1 MMQLDTP
8 CWLNYSR
15 RWLDLW
21 RSIGVLGADKVH
33 RSPPG
38 CSLWPN
44 WKGWLLHFQPPSFF
58 SELHNI
64 RVIIKT
70 LIPDIR
76 NWRQR
81 ELAVTGISQ
90 AMTHLLSVDQDPHKH
105 EHWPTRRF
113 FVSSRLF
120 PRLPTSRQEHK
131 QVSLEI
137 GGCISSLRE
146 FRRMQQQTLLRSVPT
161 RRSYNPR
168 TQPE

>member
-1 MMQLDTP
+1 MSLKLESRSELDNATGHPLLVQLFEKMAGFVADFWGP
-8 CWLNYSR
+8 
-15 RWLDLW
+15 
-21 RSIGVLGADKVH
+21 GADEVH

-38 CSLWPN
+38 CSLCPN
-44 WKGWLLHFQPPSFF
+44 WKGWLSHFQPPSFF

-64 RVIIKT
+64 RVINKT
-70 LIPDIR
+70 LIPYIR

-120 PRLPTSRQEHK
+120 SRLPTSRQEHK
-131 QVSLEI
+131 N
-137 GGCISSLRE
+137 
-146 FRRMQQQTLLRSVPT
+146 RSPW
-161 RRSYNPR
+161 R
-168 TQPE
+168 